1 MSTDGDPTITQLL
14 TNVGRGDAKAAEDLL
29 PVVYE
34 ELRRLAKTLIAKER
48 PGQTLQPTALVH
60 DAYLRLVGDQDPG
73 WNNRGHFFAAAAQ
86 AMRRILVDQARRKSR
101 IRHGGQ
107 HQRVEPDVLDFAI
120 EAPNDDILAIEKA
133 LITLEAQDPRK
144 GQIVN
149 MRYFARMSTEE
160 TAEALGISVS
170 TVEREWRFCRRWLYA
185 ELSK

>member
-1 MSTDGDPTITQLL
+1 MFDVTVILKAIDS
-14 TNVGRGDAKAAEDLL
+14 GRATTEELFPL
-29 PVVYE
+29 VYD
-34 ELRRLAKTLIAKER
+34 ELRRLAKSLIAKER

-86 AMRRILVDQARRKSR
+86 AMRRILVDQARRKGR

-107 HQRVEPDVLDFAI
+107 HQRVDAEDFDFAI
-120 EAPNDDILAIEKA
+120 ESPNDDILAIEKA

-149 MRYFARMSTEE
+149 MRYFARMSTDE

>member
-1 MSTDGDPTITQLL
+1 MSTDKEKTITQLL
-14 TNVGRGDAKAAEDLL
+14 TDAGRGDPQAATDLL
-29 PVVYE
+29 PAVYD
-34 ELRRLAKTLIAKER
+34 ELRRLAKSLLDKER

-86 AMRRILVDQARRKSR
+86 AMRRILVDQARRKAR

-107 HQRVEPDVLDFAI
+107 HQRVDPEEFDCPI

-133 LITLEAQDPRK
+133 LRSLEANDSRK

-160 TAEALGISVS
+160 TAEALGVSVS
-170 TVEREWRFCRRWLYA
+170 TVEREWRFCRRWLYT
-185 ELSK
+185 EMSK

>member
-1 MSTDGDPTITQLL
+1 MPSDKETAITQLL
-14 TNVGRGDAKAAEDLL
+14 TDAGRGDAQAAADLL
-29 PVVYE
+29 PVVYD
-34 ELRRLAKTLIAKER
+34 ELRRLAKSLLDKER

-60 DAYLRLVGDQDPG
+60 DAYLRLVGDRDPG

-86 AMRRILVDQARRKSR
+86 AMRRILVDQARRKAR

-107 HQRVEPDVLDFAI
+107 HQRVDPEDFDFPIETPD
-120 EAPNDDILAIEKA
+120 DDILAIEKA
-133 LITLEAQDPRK
+133 LTSLEAQDPRK

-149 MRYFARMSTEE
+149 MRYFARMSTKE
-160 TAEALGISVS
+160 TAEALGVSVS